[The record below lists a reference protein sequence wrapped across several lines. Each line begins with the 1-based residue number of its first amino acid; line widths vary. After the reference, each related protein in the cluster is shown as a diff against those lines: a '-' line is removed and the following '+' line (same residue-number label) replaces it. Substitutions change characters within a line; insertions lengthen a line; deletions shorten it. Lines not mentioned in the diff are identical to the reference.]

1 MPPQTLPSTSQSV
14 SISWSQ
20 NSIIFW
26 DPRRKQRASALR
38 KTILKKITIRLN
50 THWLHS
56 WMLFPSSWECFPASQ
71 PRWDFSGHNSC
82 CCALSNARTH
92 SWEGAVPAPGARP
105 AESPAPP
112 RSRSCRSRRSSPR
125 CCGCSL
131 CFCSPLGLSG
141 EVEGGPLQAHRAFLQ
156 TSSQRHPAKKK
167 EENWWPKEPWPQTAH
182 SGLLNTSGAGS
193 LCTTS
198 K

>member
-1 MPPQTLPSTSQSV
+1 
-14 SISWSQ
+14 
-20 NSIIFW
+20 
-26 DPRRKQRASALR
+26 
-38 KTILKKITIRLN
+38 
-50 THWLHS
+50 
-56 WMLFPSSWECFPASQ
+56 MLFPSSWECFPASQ

-141 EVEGGPLQAHRAFLQ
+141 EVEEGPLQAHRAFLQ

-167 EENWWPKEPWPQTAH
+167 KGGKLVTK
-182 SGLLNTSGAGS
+182 GALAANSS
-193 LCTTS
+193 LWS
-198 K
+198 LKHIRGRVFVHHK